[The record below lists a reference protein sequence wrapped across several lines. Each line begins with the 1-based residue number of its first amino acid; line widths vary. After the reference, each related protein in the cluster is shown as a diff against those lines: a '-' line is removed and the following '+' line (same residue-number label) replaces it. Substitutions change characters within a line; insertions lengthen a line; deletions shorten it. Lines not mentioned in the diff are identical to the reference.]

1 MDEKRGTKRQKK
13 ESNTSSFKAF
23 DSAPEFSASKSAGR
37 FLGPAWESCRNEES
51 ANVVFLPLLQSRRK
65 RKRRNLF
72 IFIRRRIPSFLPG
85 ERMGGG
91 GSATSKISYAVYIVI
106 YDAIRKRKFRFFF
119 GKENS
124 KDLNTF
130 VAPKGCLNV
139 QSPID

>member
-1 MDEKRGTKRQKK
+1 MDEKRGSKRQKK

-91 GSATSKISYAVYIVI
+91 GSATSKISYAVYIVLDVI
-106 YDAIRKRKFRFFF
+106 VSIFSVFLFFRSSN
-119 GKENS
+119 K
-124 KDLNTF
+124 
-130 VAPKGCLNV
+130 
-139 QSPID
+139 